1 MNKILINFIV
11 SFFMFVMIGN
21 VNAAD
26 FATNQKD
33 STSDKGS
40 IVLRELLVAHQM
52 LANSK
57 QSDPDN
63 MEILGSIVLIGE
75 KKYEIV
81 SFKFENTDGI
91 LSENSFE
98 EYVKENNLLYMR
110 SVVEKSPEGGVIEVF
125 DSSRAN
131 LDNDISFNIS
141 LHPLDV
147 K

>member
-1 MNKILINFIV
+1 
-11 SFFMFVMIGN
+11 
-21 VNAAD
+21 
-26 FATNQKD
+26 
-33 STSDKGS
+33 
-40 IVLRELLVAHQM
+40 
-52 LANSK
+52 
-57 QSDPDN
+57 

-81 SFKFENTDGI
+81 SFKFENTDAI

>member
-26 FATNQKD
+26 FTTNQKD
-33 STSDKGS
+33 GTSDKGS

-81 SFKFENTDGI
+81 SFKFENTDAI

>member
-1 MNKILINFIV
+1 MNKLLINFIV
-11 SFFMFVMIGN
+11 SFFMFVTVSN

-26 FATNQKD
+26 FTTNQKD
-33 STSDKGS
+33 ATSDKGS
-40 IVLRELLVAHQM
+40 IVLRELLLAHQM

-63 MEILGSIVLIGE
+63 REILGSVVLIGE

-91 LSENSFE
+91 LSDNSFE

>member
-1 MNKILINFIV
+1 
-11 SFFMFVMIGN
+11 MFVMIGN

-98 EYVKENNLLYMR
+98 EYVRENNLLYMR

>member
-21 VNAAD
+21 VNVAD
-26 FATNQKD
+26 FTTNQKD
-33 STSDKGS
+33 GTSDKGS

>member
-1 MNKILINFIV
+1 MNKLLINFIV
-11 SFFMFVMIGN
+11 SFFMFVTISN

-26 FATNQKD
+26 FTTNQKD
-33 STSDKGS
+33 GTSDKSS
-40 IVLRELLVAHQM
+40 IVLRELLLAHQM

-63 MEILGSIVLIGE
+63 SEILGSIVLIGE

-81 SFKFENTDGI
+81 SFKFENADGI
-91 LSENSFE
+91 LSDNSFE

-141 LHPLDV
+141 
-147 K
+147 